1 MESVNLTGS
10 ANVVSRE
17 QLLRLMV
24 AQLQN
29 QNPLEPVSS
38 QEFFTQL
45 SQMLM
50 VESLERLRTNLEA
63 MVPQLGPEATALATL
78 AGFVGRTV
86 LVETPAGT
94 IPERVDGVRL
104 VEGEWRLTA
113 GQRAI
118 DPAMIRGMLEN

>member
-1 MESVNLTGS
+1 MQSIGLTGS
-10 ANVVSRE
+10 SSVVSRE

-38 QEFFTQL
+38 QEFFSQL

-50 VESLERLRTNLEA
+50 VESLERLRTGLEA

-78 AGFVGRTV
+78 AGFVGRTI
-86 LVETPAGT
+86 LVETPTGP
-94 IPERVDGVRL
+94 IQSRVDGVRL
-104 VEGEWRLTA
+104 VEGQWRLTS
-113 GQRAI
+113 GQQDI
-118 DPAMIRGMLEN
+118 DPALIRGMLEN